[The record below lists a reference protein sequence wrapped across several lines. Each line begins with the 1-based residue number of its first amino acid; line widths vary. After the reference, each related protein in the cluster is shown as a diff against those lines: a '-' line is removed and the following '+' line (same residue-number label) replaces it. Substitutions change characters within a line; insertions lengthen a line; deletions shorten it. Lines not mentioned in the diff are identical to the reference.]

1 MWFATQVADEGDVGR
16 RQDRG
21 SSPRKHPGVPDF
33 PHRRVGHPRPAARR
47 EHTTRAVRLLA
58 LVIALGLVVGMA
70 ALFAL
75 SSLSP
80 AVCAVVRVAQNKY
93 DRGLPTPPPA
103 CG

>member
-1 MWFATQVADEGDVGR
+1 M
-16 RQDRG
+16 
-21 SSPRKHPGVPDF
+21 
-33 PHRRVGHPRPAARR
+33 
-47 EHTTRAVRLLA
+47 RAVRLLA
-58 LVIALGLVVGMA
+58 LVIALGLVIGMV

-93 DRGLPTPPPA
+93 DRGLPTPPAA

>member
-1 MWFATQVADEGDVGR
+1 
-16 RQDRG
+16 
-21 SSPRKHPGVPDF
+21 
-33 PHRRVGHPRPAARR
+33 
-47 EHTTRAVRLLA
+47 

-75 SSLSP
+75 SSLTP